1 MPEGNNF
8 MKKILSLLLSSEE
21 NKTHFFKIQ
30 KYDEETEKILT
41 DSSLADLCRKKSLTV
56 FLETTENNNVLPDAW
71 RLFTVEKIS
80 SLPAETILDPYKL
93 SCSFLTLPGWK
104 VLLYAGKVAGYNDL
118 YFGMPEEKIPLL
130 FEHPEYEKL
139 HIALFPFSS
148 FVTSRFAPYCKWK
161 VLWEYFTGLSAE
173 EPVIKTAYDKNSPL
187 PPDAE
192 ELCRQKIYSTIRNIF
207 LYRENG
213 ILHVAEGYS
222 GEILSDGTQPYRKRE
237 RSDCVME
244 TAAALAV
251 DSLLGGDPEH
261 GKMAQEII
269 SRLCNDPDNTALSPE
284 DPCYSLMQFYE
295 NTRTYYTSG
304 NSIAA
309 LLLAVTQKEPRYI
322 LHTLRMMFAILRVT
336 GTQGYAPHYFIVPDS
351 FKEHNWDHF
360 AGEPF
365 FHPCPH
371 RQAAVWSM
379 FLAAWKVTKY
389 PLFLE
394 KAKLGIYKLM
404 EVYPELKWMNDYS
417 GEPVKM
423 LRPLSFLYRLEK
435 TPEHKEYLERVA
447 AHVESLM
454 DASGAVKASQDHPED
469 ALFPPPRSNEEYGTR
484 EASLTQT
491 EKDPCCDLLYT
502 QVFAFAGLHEAYMAT
517 GEEKY
522 KRLADKA
529 ASFLIRTQTVSE
541 KHKELSGMW
550 MRSFD
555 FETWEYYG
563 SSADRIW
570 GAWCI
575 ESGWENAP
583 AAMIF
588 SLRKANKG
596 LFDLLPS
603 DGAWSRYLPR
613 IIEEMSKVYPV
624 NLEAGK
630 RSAAL
635 GDDR

>member
-1 MPEGNNF
+1 MTV
-8 MKKILSLLLSSEE
+8 MKELLSLLQASEE
-21 NKTHFFKIQ
+21 NKALFFKIQ
-30 KYDEETEKILT
+30 KWDEETKELLT
-41 DSSLADLCRKKSLTV
+41 GGSFAGLCRKKSLTV
-56 FLETTENNNVLPDAW
+56 FLEITESQSVLPDGW
-71 RLFTVEKIS
+71 RLFTAEKIS
-80 SLPAETILDPYKL
+80 TIPAQTILDGHKL
-93 SCSFLTLPGWK
+93 SYSSINLSGWK
-104 VLLYAGKVAGYNDL
+104 VLLHAGKAAGYNDL

-130 FEHPEYEKL
+130 YEHPQYEKL
-139 HIALFPFSS
+139 RIALFPFSS
-148 FVTSRFAPYCKWK
+148 FAASRFAPYCKWK
-161 VLWEYFTGLSAE
+161 VLWEYFTLLPAE
-173 EPVIKTAYDKNSPL
+173 EPVIKTAYDRNSPL
-187 PPDAE
+187 LPDAE
-192 ELCRQKIYSTIRNIF
+192 ELCRRKVYSTLRNIF

-213 ILHVAEGYS
+213 VLRVAEGYS
-222 GEILSDGTQPYRKRE
+222 GEILADGTQPYRKRE

-261 GKMAQEII
+261 GKLAQEII
-269 SRLCNDPDNTALSPE
+269 SRLCNDPDNTSLSPE

-295 NTRTYYTSG
+295 NTFTYYTSG

-309 LLLAVTQKEPRYI
+309 LLLAITQKEPRYI
-322 LHTLRMMFAILRVT
+322 LHTLRMMFAILRAT
-336 GTQGYAPHYFIVPDS
+336 GTEGYAPHYFIVPDS
-351 FKEHNWDHF
+351 FREHNWDHF
-360 AGEPF
+360 AEEPF
-365 FHPCPH
+365 FYPCPH

-379 FLAAWKVTKY
+379 FLAAWKLTGY

-394 KAKLGIYKLM
+394 KAKLGIRKLM
-404 EVYPELKWMNDYS
+404 EVYPEVRWMNDYS

-435 TPEHKEYLERVA
+435 TPEHKEYLERITA
-447 AHVESLM
+447 DVERLM
-454 DASGAVKASQDHPED
+454 DSSGAVKASQNNPQN
-469 ALFPPPRSNEEYGTR
+469 ALFPPPRSNEDYGTR

-529 ASFLIRTQTVSE
+529 ASFLIRTQTVSG

-555 FETWEYYG
+555 FEMWEYYG

-583 AAMIF
+583 AGMIF
-588 SLRKANKG
+588 TLRKANKG
-596 LFDLLPS
+596 LFDLLPP
-603 DGAWSRYLPR
+603 DGAWSKYLPQVR
-613 IIEEMSKVYPV
+613 EEMSKVYPV